1 MGANKNMAFIF
12 FLFFRGGMKR
22 GVCGVGV
29 ATTATKEQLQRQQHN
44 TQLKQQQQHPSLS
57 TVQKCISGGG
67 ASLSATTEGR
77 LCVCVC
83 CTIIF
88 GPIFHSNCRSLF
100 SPSVCVLLLMIERLF
115 GDGGERVKVSVCV
128 QEEEESDRPHALSKH
143 REIAAD
149 NDYKSYRAYT
159 CKS

>member
-1 MGANKNMAFIF
+1 MAFIF

-67 ASLSATTEGR
+67 ASLSATTEGPA
-77 LCVCVC
+77 LCVCVLYYNLW
-83 CTIIF
+83 
-88 GPIFHSNCRSLF
+88 SNFSFKLQVSLLSF
-100 SPSVCVLLLMIERLF
+100 CVCAAAYDRTTFRRRGRESEGVCVCTRRRRIRQTT
-115 GDGGERVKVSVCV
+115 RT
-128 QEEEESDRPHALSKH
+128 KH